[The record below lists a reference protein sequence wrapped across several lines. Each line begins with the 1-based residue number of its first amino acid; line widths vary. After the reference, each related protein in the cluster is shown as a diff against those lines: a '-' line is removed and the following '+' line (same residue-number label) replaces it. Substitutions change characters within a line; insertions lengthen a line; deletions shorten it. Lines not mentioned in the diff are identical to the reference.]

1 MKFEKLDPYI
11 RFVKIF
17 SYFPK
22 EEDFVMGYDYR
33 LFYITDGSIFLNFK
47 DSSYKLDKYS
57 LAFIPPQ
64 YPYKLSSYNG
74 TSCEILCFNFDS
86 IKGMRSDET
95 IHPVS
100 ENEYDMGLVFE
111 KEKIDELQKHIII
124 PDASSLDDRL
134 REIHREFQTTHFGYR
149 KKAES
154 LFTSMLVS
162 VIRYSKETPKK
173 EVILARD
180 VREYLAEHIS
190 EDCSADILSEIF
202 HYHPNY
208 INRVFKEN
216 HGTTIHN
223 FLIRQRIKI
232 AKELLVTS
240 NLTLEKISVRC
251 GFKTL
256 AHFSQCFKNNC
267 GMSPSQF
274 RKMSDTVI
282 I

>member
-1 MKFEKLDPYI
+1 MIIDKSLVNSGI
-11 RFVKIF
+11 VKRTQESNKGTYGSLLTICG
-17 SYFPK
+17 SYSMAGASILAGKGALRCGIGLLKMAVPK
-22 EEDFVMGYDYR
+22 
-33 LFYITDGSIFLNFK
+33 SI
-47 DSSYKLDKYS
+47 
-57 LAFIPPQ
+57 
-64 YPYKLSSYNG
+64 YPIVASAIYESVY
-74 TSCEILCFNFDS
+74 
-86 IKGMRSDET
+86 
-95 IHPVS
+95 HPVS

-154 LFTSMLVS
+154 LFTSILVS

-173 EVILARD
+173 EVIHARD

-190 EDCSADILSEIF
+190 EECSADILSEIF